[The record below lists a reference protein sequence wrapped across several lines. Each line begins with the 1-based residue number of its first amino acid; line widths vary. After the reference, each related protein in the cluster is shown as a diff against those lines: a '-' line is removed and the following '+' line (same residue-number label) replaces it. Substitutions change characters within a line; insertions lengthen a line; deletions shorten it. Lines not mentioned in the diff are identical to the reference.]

1 MCRFSGSRA
10 KILVKLKKRDLFA
23 IDISVFCREVFFG
36 ISNMTIKKARK
47 ILGKAGEQLTDEEV
61 QQEIITAEQL
71 KDLIL
76 LFYSKTKGGYNDR
89 KYG

>member
-1 MCRFSGSRA
+1 
-10 KILVKLKKRDLFA
+10 
-23 IDISVFCREVFFG
+23 
-36 ISNMTIKKARK
+36 MTIKKARK